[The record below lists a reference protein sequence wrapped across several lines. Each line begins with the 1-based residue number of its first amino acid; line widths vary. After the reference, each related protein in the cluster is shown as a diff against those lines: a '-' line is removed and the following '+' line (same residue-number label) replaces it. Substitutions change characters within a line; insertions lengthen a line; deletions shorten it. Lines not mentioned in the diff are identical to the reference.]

1 MPRVLLVDDSAV
13 DRRLVQGLL
22 ARSGQWE
29 VEPAAN
35 AEQALARLAQSPVD
49 VVLTDLRMP
58 GMDGLELLHLL
69 REQMPALPV
78 VLMTAEGSERLAVD
92 ALRLGAAS
100 YVPKSQ
106 LSTLLVEVLED
117 VLGLIRAD
125 RAHSELIDC
134 MEKNHVRFVL
144 GNSPELLGP
153 LVDLVQQMVT
163 AVGLCDATGRVRL
176 AIALEQ
182 ALLNAVFRGNLE
194 LRPEDLS
201 PENASVF
208 AERCAQPP
216 YRDRHVIV
224 DVTITQQEAR
234 IMVRDEG
241 SGFDTSVLK
250 NGSSADFLERETERG
265 LVLMRSFVDELGF
278 NETGNLVTLV
288 KRREERK
295 RAAEPSTAVSPG
307 QAEAPTNWGDV
318 STGSRVIDS
327 ISGRTYRAQRLE
339 DSVQLSAPAGDS
351 LTFSLDETIDKARYR
366 VYML

>member
-22 ARSGQWE
+22 ARSGQWD

-35 AEQALARLAQSPVD
+35 AEQALARLAESPAD

-58 GMDGLELLHLL
+58 GMDGLELLRLL

-78 VLMTAEGSERLAVD
+78 VLMTAQGSERLAVD

-106 LSTLLVEVLED
+106 LSRLLVEVLED
-117 VLGLIRAD
+117 VLGMIRAD

-134 MEKNHVRFVL
+134 MEKNEVRFVL
-144 GNSPELLGP
+144 GNAPELLGP
-153 LVDLVQQMVT
+153 LVDLVQQMVA

-194 LRPEDLS
+194 LRPEDQD
-201 PENASVF
+201 AAAFVQ
-208 AERCAQPP
+208 RCAQPP
-216 YRDRHVIV
+216 YCDRRVTI
-224 DVTITQQEAR
+224 DVAITQQEAR
-234 IMVRDEG
+234 IAVQDEG
-241 SGFDTSVLK
+241 PGFDMSITR
-250 NGSSADFLERETERG
+250 NGSSADFLQRETERG
-265 LVLMRSFVDELGF
+265 LVLMRSFVDELEF

-288 KRREERK
+288 KRREERQ
-295 RAAEPSTAVSPG
+295 RADEPSAAASPVSPA

-318 STGSRVIDS
+318 TTGSRVIDS

-339 DSVQLSAPAGDS
+339 EEVKLSAPAGDC
-351 LTFSLDETIDKARYR
+351 LTFSLEETIDKARYR
-366 VYML
+366 VYVL